1 MRHDVLYLPT
11 REYEALALYDD
22 YSGKSILKSSIELLS
37 HSLSYGSLAMI
48 DLPLVKDSVNRLFDF
63 LEIRQRYEK
72 LKINSRATLSF
83 DKDGFHLDGHTFY
96 SLDEV
101 ERALKNKAF
110 L

>member
-11 REYEALALYDD
+11 REYEALSIYDD
-22 YSGKSILKSSIELLS
+22 YNGKSILKGCIELLS
-37 HSLSYGSLAMI
+37 HSMTYNTLPMI
-48 DLPLVKDSVNRLFDF
+48 DLQLTKESVNRLFDY
-63 LEIRQRYEK
+63 LELRQKYER
-72 LKINSRATLSF
+72 LKVASRATLSF
-83 DKDGFHLDGHTFY
+83 DKEGFHLEGHTFH